1 MKRLCNYVII
11 IRIMDLI
18 NDMVVDCNFYV
29 IITSLLYR
37 KLLFDYTFYLFTEYD
52 DDVSM
57 TIISITLD

>member
-1 MKRLCNYVII
+1 MKRLYNYVIVI
-11 IRIMDLI
+11 CIMDLI
-18 NDMVVDCNFYV
+18 NDMVVDCNIYV

-37 KLLFDYTFYLFTEYD
+37 KISFDYTFYLFTEYD